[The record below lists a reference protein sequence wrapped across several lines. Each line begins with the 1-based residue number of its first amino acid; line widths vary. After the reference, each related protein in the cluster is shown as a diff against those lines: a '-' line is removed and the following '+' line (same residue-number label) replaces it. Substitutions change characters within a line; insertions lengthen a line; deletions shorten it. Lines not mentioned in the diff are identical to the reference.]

1 MRALLSFS
9 TIYVVI
15 GMLSNISS
23 LRIIKVLGISMDA
36 GTLLYP
42 LTFTLRDLIHKKSD
56 KKTALHIVYIGV
68 VMNLLMFIVF
78 FIVSKLPAD
87 MLVGEQ
93 KEFGQVLVGSWRIVL
108 ASIVAMFISEVVD
121 SEIYQW
127 YAYKFKKYQFMRV
140 LTSNFISVPLDSIVV
155 TLIAFYGVM
164 PNSVLISITLVNI
177 AIKYIITLVTVPSIY
192 LVKGKLKNERG
203 DK

>member
-1 MRALLSFS
+1 
-9 TIYVVI
+9 
-15 GMLSNISS
+15 MLSNISS
-23 LRIIKVLGISMDA
+23 LRIVQIFGISMDA

-56 KKTALHIVYIGV
+56 KKTAIHIVYIGV

-127 YAYKFKKYQFMRV
+127 YAEKFKKYHFMRV
-140 LTSNFISVPLDSIVV
+140 LTSNFISVPLDSAIV

-192 LVKGKLKNERG
+192 LVKEKLKN
-203 DK
+203 

>member
-9 TIYVVI
+9 IIYVVV

-23 LRIIKVLGISMDA
+23 LRIVEVLGISMDA

-68 VMNLLMFIVF
+68 VMNLLIFIVF

-93 KEFGQVLVGSWRIVL
+93 KEFGQVLVGSWRIIV

-127 YAYKFKKYQFMRV
+127 YAEKFKKYHFMRV
-140 LTSNFISVPLDSIVV
+140 LTSNFISVPLDSVIV

-177 AIKYIITLVTVPSIY
+177 AIKYIITLITVPSIY
-192 LVKGKLKNERG
+192 LVKEKLKN
-203 DK
+203 

>member
-9 TIYVVI
+9 IIYVVI

-23 LRIIKVLGISMDA
+23 LRIVQILGISMDA

-56 KKTALHIVYIGV
+56 KKTAIHIVYIGV

-127 YAYKFKKYQFMRV
+127 YVEKFKKYHFMRV
-140 LTSNFISVPLDSIVV
+140 LTSNFISVPLDSAMV

-192 LVKGKLKNERG
+192 LVKEKLKN
-203 DK
+203 

>member
-9 TIYVVI
+9 IIYVVI

-23 LRIIKVLGISMDA
+23 LRIVEVLGISMDA

-56 KKTALHIVYIGV
+56 KKTAIHIVYIGV

-78 FIVSKLPAD
+78 FIVSKLPTD

-127 YAYKFKKYQFMRV
+127 YAEKFKKYQFMRV
-140 LTSNFISVPLDSIVV
+140 LTSNFISIPLDSVIV

-177 AIKYIITLVTVPSIY
+177 AIKYIITLITVPSIY
-192 LVKGKLKNERG
+192 LVKEKLKN
-203 DK
+203 

>member
-9 TIYVVI
+9 IIYVVI

-23 LRIIKVLGISMDA
+23 LRIVQILGISMDA

-56 KKTALHIVYIGV
+56 KKTAIHIVYIGV

-93 KEFGQVLVGSWRIVL
+93 KEFGQVLVASWRIII
-108 ASIVAMFISEVVD
+108 ASIVAMFIAEIAD
-121 SEIYQW
+121 SQIYQW
-127 YAYKFKKYQFMRV
+127 YADKFKKYQFMRV
-140 LTSNFISVPLDSIVV
+140 LTSNFISVPLDSIIV

-164 PNSVLISITLVNI
+164 PTSVLVSITIVNI
-177 AIKYIITLVTVPSIY
+177 AIKYIITLITVPSIY
-192 LVKGKLKNERG
+192 LVKEKLKN
-203 DK
+203 

>member
-9 TIYVVI
+9 IIYVVI
-15 GMLSNISS
+15 VMLSNISS
-23 LRIIKVLGISMDA
+23 LRIVEVLGISMDA

-56 KKTALHIVYIGV
+56 KKTAIHIVYIGV

-127 YAYKFKKYQFMRV
+127 YADKFKKYQFMRV
-140 LTSNFISVPLDSIVV
+140 LTSNFISIPLDSVIV

-192 LVKGKLKNERG
+192 LVKEKLKN
-203 DK
+203 

>member
-1 MRALLSFS
+1 MRSLLSFS
-9 TIYVVI
+9 IIYVVI

-23 LRIIKVLGISMDA
+23 LRIVEVLGISMDA

-56 KKTALHIVYIGV
+56 KKTAIHIVYIGV

-127 YAYKFKKYQFMRV
+127 YAEKFKKYHFMRV
-140 LTSNFISVPLDSIVV
+140 LTSNFISVPLDSAIV

-177 AIKYIITLVTVPSIY
+177 AIKYIITLITVPSIY
-192 LVKGKLKNERG
+192 LVKEKLKN
-203 DK
+203 

>member
-9 TIYVVI
+9 IIYVVI

-23 LRIIKVLGISMDA
+23 LRIVEVLGISMDA

-56 KKTALHIVYIGV
+56 KKTAIHIVYIGV

-93 KEFGQVLVGSWRIVL
+93 KEFGQVLVGSWRIII
-108 ASIVAMFISEVVD
+108 ASIVAMFISEIAD
-121 SEIYQW
+121 SQIYQW
-127 YAYKFKKYQFMRV
+127 YAEKFKKYHFMRV
-140 LTSNFISVPLDSIVV
+140 LTSNFISVPLDSVIV

-192 LVKGKLKNERG
+192 LVKEKLKN
-203 DK
+203 

>member
-1 MRALLSFS
+1 
-9 TIYVVI
+9 
-15 GMLSNISS
+15 MLSNISS
-23 LRIIKVLGISMDA
+23 LRIVEVLGISMDA

-127 YAYKFKKYQFMRV
+127 YAEKFKKYHFMRV
-140 LTSNFISVPLDSIVV
+140 LTSNFISVPLDSIIV

-177 AIKYIITLVTVPSIY
+177 AIKYIIALVTVPSIY
-192 LVKGKLKNERG
+192 LVKEKLNKKEGINNG
-203 DK
+203 

>member
-140 LTSNFISVPLDSIVV
+140 LTSNFISVPLDSIIV
-155 TLIAFYGVM
+155 TVIAFYGVM

-192 LVKGKLKNERG
+192 LVKEKLKN
-203 DK
+203 

>member
-9 TIYVVI
+9 IIYVVI

-23 LRIIKVLGISMDA
+23 LRIVQILGISMDA

-56 KKTALHIVYIGV
+56 KKTAIHIVYIGV

-87 MLVGEQ
+87 MLVGDQ
-93 KEFGQVLVGSWRIVL
+93 KEFGQVLVASWRIII
-108 ASIVAMFISEVVD
+108 ASTVAMFLAEIVD
-121 SEIYQW
+121 SNIYQW
-127 YAYKFKKYQFMRV
+127 YTDKFKKYQFMRII
-140 LTSNFISVPLDSIVV
+140 TSNFISVPLDSIIV
-155 TLIAFYGVM
+155 TLISFYGVM

-177 AIKYIITLVTVPSIY
+177 AIKYIITLITVPSIY
-192 LVKGKLKNERG
+192 LVK
-203 DK
+203 

>member
-9 TIYVVI
+9 IIYVVV

-23 LRIIKVLGISMDA
+23 LRIIEVLGISMDA

-127 YAYKFKKYQFMRV
+127 YAEKFKKYQFMGV
-140 LTSNFISVPLDSIVV
+140 ITSNFVSVPLDSIIV

-192 LVKGKLKNERG
+192 LVKEKLKN
-203 DK
+203 

>member
-1 MRALLSFS
+1 MKSLLSFS
-9 TIYVVI
+9 IIYVVI

-23 LRIIKVLGISMDA
+23 LRIVQILGISMDA

-56 KKTALHIVYIGV
+56 KKTAIHIVYIGV

-87 MLVGEQ
+87 MLVGDQ
-93 KEFGQVLVGSWRIVL
+93 KEFGQVLVASWRIII
-108 ASIVAMFISEVVD
+108 ASIVAMFIAEIAD
-121 SEIYQW
+121 SQIYQW
-127 YAYKFKKYQFMRV
+127 YADKFKKYQFMRV
-140 LTSNFISVPLDSIVV
+140 LTSNFISVPLDSVIV

-177 AIKYIITLVTVPSIY
+177 AIKYIITLITVPSIY
-192 LVKGKLKNERG
+192 LVKEKLKN
-203 DK
+203 

>member
-1 MRALLSFS
+1 MRVLLSLSIF
-9 TIYVVI
+9 YVVI

-23 LRIIKVLGISMDA
+23 LRIVQILGISMDA

-56 KKTALHIVYIGV
+56 KKTAIHIVYIGV

-127 YAYKFKKYQFMRV
+127 YADKFKKYQFMRV
-140 LTSNFISVPLDSIVV
+140 LTSNFISVPLDSAIV

-164 PNSVLISITLVNI
+164 PNSVLVSITLVNI
-177 AIKYIITLVTVPSIY
+177 AIKYIITLITVPSIY
-192 LVKGKLKNERG
+192 LVKEKLKN
-203 DK
+203 

>member
-56 KKTALHIVYIGV
+56 KKTAIHIVYIGV

-87 MLVGEQ
+87 MLVGDQ
-93 KEFGQVLVGSWRIVL
+93 KEFGQVLVASWRIII
-108 ASIVAMFISEVVD
+108 ASIVAMFIAEIAD
-121 SEIYQW
+121 SQIYEW
-127 YAYKFKKYQFMRV
+127 YADKFKKYQFMRV
-140 LTSNFISVPLDSIVV
+140 LTSNFISVPLDSIIV

-192 LVKGKLKNERG
+192 LVKEKLKN
-203 DK
+203 

>member
-9 TIYVVI
+9 IIYVVI

-23 LRIIKVLGISMDA
+23 LRIVEVLGISMDA

-56 KKTALHIVYIGV
+56 KKTAIHIVYIGV

-87 MLVGEQ
+87 MLVGDQ
-93 KEFGQVLVGSWRIVL
+93 KEFGQVLVASWRIII
-108 ASIVAMFISEVVD
+108 ASIVAMFIAEIAD
-121 SEIYQW
+121 SQIYQW
-127 YAYKFKKYQFMRV
+127 YADKFKKYQFMRV
-140 LTSNFISVPLDSIVV
+140 LTSNFISVPLDSIIV

-192 LVKGKLKNERG
+192 LVKEKLKN
-203 DK
+203 

>member
-9 TIYVVI
+9 IIYVVI

-23 LRIIKVLGISMDA
+23 LRIVQILGISMDA

-56 KKTALHIVYIGV
+56 KKTAIHIVYIGV

-93 KEFGQVLVGSWRIVL
+93 KEFGQVLVGSWRIII
-108 ASIVAMFISEVVD
+108 ASIVAMFIAEIAD
-121 SEIYQW
+121 SQIYQW
-127 YAYKFKKYQFMRV
+127 YADKFKKYQFMRV
-140 LTSNFISVPLDSIVV
+140 LTSNFISVPLDSAIV

-164 PNSVLISITLVNI
+164 PNSVLVSITIVNI
-177 AIKYIITLVTVPSIY
+177 AIKYIITLITVPSIY
-192 LVKGKLKNERG
+192 LVKEKLKN
-203 DK
+203 